1 MRQLPLPSRSPER
14 EIQNDRAY
22 ARAFWEL
29 RTTDERLLMLTR
41 ASGAYFCNE
50 LSLSLSRERNGTK
63 NEERNRE
70 DPEKRLFFVVLLLI
84 ESLVQRTCRL
94 CETRRVWEIPS
105 STGNS
110 LSLRESVYS
119 RRLVLQ
125 TL

>member
-50 LSLSLSRERNGTK
+50 LSLSLSLANGTERRTK
-63 NEERNRE
+63 NETEKILRN
-70 DPEKRLFFVVLLLI
+70 DFFLLF
-84 ESLVQRTCRL
+84 C
-94 CETRRVWEIPS
+94 C
-105 STGNS
+105 
-110 LSLRESVYS
+110 
-119 RRLVLQ
+119 
-125 TL
+125 